1 MPKHQDLI
9 FAEREYG
16 IVLPG
21 DDADFL
27 DSRFDAYRSNY
38 SLAMDAAPQLVTTS
52 NSGIPAYLTNYYD
65 PEVINVLV
73 TPMKAVQ
80 ILGETKK
87 GDWTTATASFP
98 MIESTGTVS
107 SYGDYSNN
115 GNTSANPNWEYRES
129 YHYQTI
135 TKWGEKEL
143 ARYGEAQINYAAE
156 LNVASA
162 LTLGKFQNKSYFFG
176 ISGLK
181 NYGMLNDPAL
191 SAPITPLDDGN
202 GNLAWNDKDAE
213 AIYNDI
219 AQGLYKKLA
228 TQLNGQLERTDP
240 MTLSM
245 SPGIEVN
252 LTKTNMYK
260 VNVTDLLQKNFPN
273 MRIETAV
280 EYTTDAGEM
289 VQLKLEKVDNKTTGY
304 GAFTE
309 KMRAHPVV
317 TGLSSFKQKKS
328 GGTWGAII
336 RYPLGFV
343 GLIGA

>member
-1 MPKHQDLI
+1 MPKHQDLVY
-9 FAEREYG
+9 AEREYG

-21 DDADFL
+21 EDADFL
-27 DSRFDAYRSNY
+27 DARFDVYRNNH

-65 PEVINVLV
+65 PEIINVLV
-73 TPMKAVQ
+73 TPMKAAV

-98 MIESTGTVS
+98 MIESTGFVS

-115 GNTSANPNWEYRES
+115 GRTSANANWEYRES
-129 YHYQTI
+129 YHYQTV

-156 LNVASA
+156 LNVSSA
-162 LTLGKFQNKSYFFG
+162 LTLAKFQNKSYFFG
-176 ISGLK
+176 IAGLK

-202 GNLAWNDKDAE
+202 GNLQWDDKDAE

-228 TQLNGQLERTDP
+228 AQLQGHLERTDA
-240 MTLSM
+240 MTLSLD
-245 SPGIEVN
+245 PETEVN
-252 LTKTNMYK
+252 MTKTNMYK
-260 VNVTDLLQKNFPN
+260 VNVSDLLQKNFPN
-273 MRIETAV
+273 LRIETAV
-280 EYTTDAGEM
+280 EFNTTAGRM
-289 VQLKLEKVDNKTTGY
+289 VQLKLDKVDNKITGY
-304 GAFTE
+304 GGFTE

-336 RYPLGFV
+336 RFPLGFATMLGV
-343 GLIGA
+343 